1 MPVKLR
7 INISCIFRNC
17 WNCLRR
23 RATNYTNLL
32 SQESLTIRTAPIV
45 TSITVIIFQ
54 GRRVERRFKGFR
66 VISVIKTS
74 ICLYKLFKMIWS
86 RTSTY
91 IIIAVAT
98 KIPFLSH
105 VEVKLRYNSSK
116 QFQLAKR
123 SMQQETETTHQM
135 YHVTLSHQWNDWNKH

>member
-1 MPVKLR
+1 MLVKLR

-17 WNCLRR
+17 LRR
-23 RATNYTNLL
+23 RATNFTNLL

-54 GRRVERRFKGFR
+54 GWRVGRRVGRRFKAFR

-98 KIPFLSH
+98 KIPFFSH
-105 VEVKLRYNSSK
+105 VEVKLRYNTSK
-116 QFQLAKR
+116 QFQY
-123 SMQQETETTHQM
+123 SQTHNAARNGNEASDVSCDAFPPM
-135 YHVTLSHQWNDWNKH
+135 KWLK